1 MCVDLYNTNVYV
13 KWKNNWILV
22 ISPNIMKLPEI
33 YIRNILNDKRNLVIS
48 VLIDKNDVSI
58 DLFTSYTYFIQ
69 MNWN

>member
-1 MCVDLYNTNVYV
+1 
-13 KWKNNWILV
+13 
-22 ISPNIMKLPEI
+22 MKLPEI

-69 MNWN
+69 MN